1 MIIVL
6 FTYYSQLQ
14 WIMVFS
20 PLTALPLAIGIKSSD
35 WLGRSESLSNEKHCS
50 TPRCVAHLRPDQ
62 L

>member
-1 MIIVL
+1 
-6 FTYYSQLQ
+6 
-14 WIMVFS
+14 MVFS